1 MAYHDPVMPNE
12 CMEGL
17 AIQPN
22 GIYVDATYGGGGHTA
37 AILQQLGERGKLIAF
52 DRDADAHQN
61 RINDPRL
68 TLIRDNFSHMRQHLQ
83 SSGLITVNGILA
95 DLGVSSHQLDQPERG
110 FSTRFEHDLDM
121 RMDTRSGATALDL
134 LNNLSEKELVQIFSL
149 YGEIHNS
156 KTLAASIVRT
166 RNRQP
171 FSGSGSFLE
180 SIAPLIP
187 KENRSQYLA
196 RLYQALRIAVN
207 DELGALKVLLQDA
220 AEVLGRGGR
229 LVVISYHSL
238 EDRLVKNFFSKG
250 NFEGEEIKD
259 LFGHTGPKPFSPVN
273 RKPLTP
279 SEQEIRSNPRSRS
292 ARLRI
297 AQRN

>member
-1 MAYHDPVMPNE
+1 MVYHDPVMPNE

-17 AIQPN
+17 AIQYD
-22 GIYVDATYGGGGHTA
+22 GIYVDATYGGGGHAT
-37 AILQQLGERGKLIAF
+37 AILRKLGEKGKLIAF
-52 DRDADAHQN
+52 DRDADAHST

-68 TLIRDNFSHMRQHLQ
+68 TLIRDNFSFMRQHLH
-83 SSGLITVNGILA
+83 SSGLIPVNGILA

-121 RMDTRSGATALDL
+121 RMDTRNGATALDL
-134 LNNLSEKELVQIFSL
+134 LNTLTEKELVQIFSL

-156 KTLAASIVRT
+156 KTLAATIVRT
-166 RNRQP
+166 RSRQP
-171 FSGSGSFLE
+171 FSGSKSFME
-180 SIAPLIP
+180 AIASLIP

-196 RLYQALRIAVN
+196 RVYQALRIAVN
-207 DELGALKVLLQDA
+207 DELGALKALLQDA
-220 AEVLGRGGR
+220 AEVLGQGGR

-250 NFEGEEIKD
+250 NFEGEDIKD
-259 LFGHTGPKPFSPVN
+259 LYGHSGPKPFTAVN
-273 RKPLTP
+273 RKPLSP
-279 SEQEIRSNPRSRS
+279 SEEEIRHNPRSRS

>member
-1 MAYHDPVMPNE
+1 MAYHNPVMPNE

-17 AIQPN
+17 AIQTD

-37 AILQQLGERGKLIAF
+37 VILRQLGEKGTLIAF
-52 DRDADAHQN
+52 DRDADAHRN

-68 TLIRDNFSHMRQHLQ
+68 TLIRDNFSHMRQHLH
-83 SSGLITVNGILA
+83 SSGLIPVNGILA

-110 FSTRFEHDLDM
+110 FTTRFEHDLDM
-121 RMDTRSGATALDL
+121 RMDTRNGATALDL
-134 LNNLSEKELVQIFSL
+134 LNTLAEKELVQIFSL

-156 KTLAASIVRT
+156 KTLAAAIVRA
-166 RNRQP
+166 RSRKP
-171 FSGSGSFLE
+171 FNGSKDFLE
-180 SIAPLIP
+180 AIALLIP

-196 RLYQALRIAVN
+196 RVYQALRIAVN
-207 DELGALKVLLQDA
+207 DELGALKTLLQEA
-220 AEVLGRGGR
+220 AEVLAKGGR
-229 LVVISYHSL
+229 LVIISYHSL
-238 EDRLVKNFFSKG
+238 EDRLVKNFISKG

-259 LFGHTGPKPFSPVN
+259 LFGHTGPKPFTAIN
-273 RKPLTP
+273 RKPLIP
-279 SEQEIRSNPRSRS
+279 SEEEIRSNPRSRS